1 VAETEDDLCALITGA
16 LAVTEVPASFL
27 VPTRQADLFRWCL
40 RQGMRPVKPM
50 TYMTLGE
57 YRDPDG
63 GWIPSVLY

>member
-1 VAETEDDLCALITGA
+1 MAETEDDLCALITGA

-27 VPTRQADLFRWCL
+27 VPTREGDLFRWCL
-40 RQGMRPVKPM
+40 SQELRPVKPM